1 MTSPTHRIST
11 VGPAVALVLTFGC
24 AHVQRVPTSPPPTFA
39 TRDLVEVWRS
49 DSALRLHA
57 VRIRQD
63 TLTGVSYLQPTS
75 CDSCRVGVP
84 MADVDSLRA
93 GATGERTT
101 LLVLGGVAALLA
113 IFAITFQSGF

>member
-1 MTSPTHRIST
+1 
-11 VGPAVALVLTFGC
+11 
-24 AHVQRVPTSPPPTFA
+24 
-39 TRDLVEVWRS
+39 
-49 DSALRLHA
+49 
-57 VRIRQD
+57 
-63 TLTGVSYLQPTS
+63 
-75 CDSCRVGVP
+75 